1 MTMLDDDR
9 LASLFAR
16 AGAAFE
22 VPVTGPDD
30 IVARASGRGATTAE
44 GAGDGD
50 HADETDCEDT
60 DTAPFGQAAHAA
72 AGSRAPRG
80 RRGPPSPPALGRRL
94 HRGPA
99 GAGRRG
105 GRAGAQPGAPG
116 RHGRAGN
123 RTRLRLKAPVH
134 APSTTTTTPAFS
146 SSGLSAQA
154 GSAAGAAGPGATSS
168 PGPAPASAATPQNT
182 PKLPS
187 GAVGQSAKI
196 EQTGSLTLTV
206 GRGKLNRTVTQL
218 TALAGAYG
226 GFVAN
231 SQTQSGTAPSGS
243 VTLQVPVNSFAT
255 VLKHAQAL
263 GKTSDL
269 ATKAT
274 DVTGQYVD
282 LQARITAL
290 QASRQQYLT
299 ILAKATT
306 VGDVLAV
313 QEQID
318 AIQSQIEQLQGQL
331 QLLTSQTSYS
341 TLTVTV
347 ERGHAGAAAQPPPR
361 IRPRTGVARQHRRLR
376 HRRRRC
382 HPHRRPAALRAA
394 AARRAP
400 GRRARPLAAL
410 SAPQP
415 LGPRTQAPMA
425 AANGMPGM
433 ETTPKPAEGPASSL
447 TAIGPEACTKMGS
460 SPTAASGDPDTIST
474 LPAATV
480 PVATTWSPDVVGAN
494 AL

>member
-16 AGAAFE
+16 AAETFE

-30 IVARASGRGATTAE
+30 IVARASGRGATIAE

-50 HADETDCEDT
+50 HADETDGDDT
-60 DTAPFGQAAHAA
+60 DTLPFGETAPNGRVRRVAGVARRHRLLSVAACVVV
-72 AGSRAPRG
+72 
-80 RRGPPSPPALGRRL
+80 LL
-94 HRGPA
+94 VLA
-99 GAGRRG
+99 GAV
-105 GRAGAQPGAPG
+105 GALVRSPARPAITAAPATAH
-116 RHGRAGN
+116 RSIQ
-123 RTRLRLKAPVH
+123 APVK

-154 GSAAGAAGPGATSS
+154 GSDNGAAGAGAASS
-168 PGPAPASAATPQNT
+168 TGSAPASPATPQTT
-182 PKLPS
+182 PNLPS

-255 VLKHAQAL
+255 VLKRAQAL

-269 ATKAT
+269 TTKAT
-274 DVTGQYVD
+274 DVSGQYVD

-318 AIQSQIEQLQGQL
+318 SIQSQIEQLQGQL

-341 TLTVTV
+341 TVTVTV
-347 ERGHAGAAAQPPPR
+347 GEGTPAPPPSPLPESGLVR
-361 IRPRTGVARQHRRLR
+361 AWHASIGGFVTGVEGVIRIAGPLLFALLLLGVLLAGGRALWRRYQR
-376 HRRRRC
+376 HN
-382 HPHRRPAALRAA
+382 L
-394 AARRAP
+394 
-400 GRRARPLAAL
+400 
-410 SAPQP
+410 
-415 LGPRTQAPMA
+415 
-425 AANGMPGM
+425 
-433 ETTPKPAEGPASSL
+433 
-447 TAIGPEACTKMGS
+447 
-460 SPTAASGDPDTIST
+460 
-474 LPAATV
+474 
-480 PVATTWSPDVVGAN
+480 
-494 AL
+494 